1 MNIKKLP
8 IWLLLLICCMF
19 AFSACSKEDTTTYL
33 NIDENSTVTLSYSCE
48 DEEKNFEAELNAEQS
63 RNLILS
69 LNKIAYVEVK
79 EHIDF
84 GPSYDCLTMAIG
96 NDNLALYDVWY
107 KINYGGYFYFNKK
120 FCETKEKFDFLGS
133 YLNEYSP
140 DIISGRVSFGVQYVR
155 PGVATEDNYQIIKS
169 VSELNDYIAAKTQNT
184 YLPDYVLFRDEVI
197 SKYNDEYFE
206 NSFIVIVMKAV
217 SSGSFDFRISDVQ
230 ASRDKLIINYEI
242 FLPGDYEDD
251 ENVGVTCD
259 MAYWYSFVE
268 LSNEYST
275 ISNVDLIELR

>member
-1 MNIKKLP
+1 MKIKKLL
-8 IWLLLLICCMF
+8 ISLLLLISCMF

-33 NIDENSTVTLSYSCE
+33 NVDENSTVTLSYSCE

-63 RNLILS
+63 RDLILS
-69 LNKIAYVEVK
+69 LNKISYVEVK

-107 KINYGGYFYFNKK
+107 MINYGGYFYFNKK

-140 DIISGRVSFGVQYVR
+140 DIISGRVSFGVQYVKSTV
-155 PGVATEDNYQIIKS
+155 GAKENCQIIKS
-169 VSELNDYIAAKTQNT
+169 VSQLNDYIATEQQNID
-184 YLPDYVLFRDEVI
+184 LPIVLFQDEVI

-206 NSFIVIVMKAV
+206 NSFIVIFMKEAN
-217 SSGSFDFRISDVQ
+217 SGSFDFRVNDVQ

-242 FLPGDYEDD
+242 FLPGVYEDD

>member
-1 MNIKKLP
+1 MKIKKLL
-8 IWLLLLICCMF
+8 ISLLLLIGCMF
-19 AFSACSKEDTTTYL
+19 AFSACSKEDAPYL
-33 NIDENSTVTLSYSCE
+33 NFDENSTVVFKYSCMN
-48 DEEKNFEAELNAEQS
+48 EEKSFEAELNAEQS
-63 RNLILS
+63 RDLIIS
-69 LNKIAYVEVK
+69 LNKITYVEVK

-84 GPSYDCLTMAIG
+84 GPSYDCLTITIG

-107 KINYGGYFYFNKK
+107 KIHYGGYFYFNGK

-133 YLNEYSP
+133 YMNEYSP
-140 DIISGRVSFGVQYVR
+140 DFISNSVSFGVQYVR

-184 YLPDYVLFRDEVI
+184 DLPDYVLFRDEVI
-197 SKYNDEYFE
+197 SKYNDDYFK

-217 SSGSFDFRISDVQ
+217 SSGSFDFRINDVLI
-230 ASRDKLIINYEI
+230 SKDRLIINYEI
-242 FLPGDYEDD
+242 SLPAGEDAA
-251 ENVGVTCD
+251 TCD

-275 ISNVDLIELR
+275 INNVDLIALE